1 MKWKILVKFSP
12 FIVVVVAFGIFILW
26 NGGIVLGTV
35 FLFSYRSFHL
45 MIHSYVQV
53 VFFTNQSNSKSAGA
67 KEAHVVSPHFGQIMY
82 FSLVSAL
89 FTAPLHFSVEQV
101 RNLLQELRR
110 NWPLSLLL
118 TLVALI
124 AGFASVHFFRFSFL
138 TPLKKPLKVFDYK
151 LSL

>member
-1 MKWKILVKFSP
+1 ME
-12 FIVVVVAFGIFILW
+12 
-26 NGGIVLGTV
+26 
-35 FLFSYRSFHL
+35 
-45 MIHSYVQV
+45 SYVSV
-53 VFFTNQSNSKSAGA
+53 VFFTNPSISKSAGA
-67 KEAHVVSPHFGQIMY
+67 KEAHVVSPHFAQIMY

-118 TLVALI
+118 TLVALV

-138 TPLKKPLKVFDYK
+138 TPLKTPLKVFHYK
-151 LSL
+151 LSF